1 MHNSREKKWF
11 AEVLKHLWNSSEKNI
26 DPNVQKKWAFM
37 SGLLVIARV
46 IAIAKPE
53 RIPTGV
59 CENGTERSIA

>member
-1 MHNSREKKWF
+1 MVCRG
-11 AEVLKHLWNSSEKNI
+11 AETSLELFRNKI

-37 SGLLVIARV
+37 IGLLVIARV

-59 CENGTERSIA
+59 GENGTERSIA